1 MIINFIGN
9 IPKIKKL
16 AFFFLINIKQYKK
29 NVLLFYIMLSLI
41 FGGIFIKKKKENQGL
56 HIFNIIIK
64 KKKIYYYLLSFVN
77 IYLPLLSVIENYLKK
92 GFLFSWNKHN
102 NFLLYRLNY
111 FSFPVI
117 SELDLIYL
125 DYEMIYNF
133 INSYKFQ
140 LDIYIKIKLFIKD
153 VGNFLFRFYR
163 FPCIL
168 E

>member
-92 GFLFSWNKHN
+92 GFLFS
-102 NFLLYRLNY
+102 
-111 FSFPVI
+111 
-117 SELDLIYL
+117 
-125 DYEMIYNF
+125 
-133 INSYKFQ
+133 
-140 LDIYIKIKLFIKD
+140 
-153 VGNFLFRFYR
+153 
-163 FPCIL
+163 
-168 E
+168 

>member
-1 MIINFIGN
+1 M
-9 IPKIKKL
+9 
-16 AFFFLINIKQYKK
+16 
-29 NVLLFYIMLSLI
+29 
-41 FGGIFIKKKKENQGL
+41 
-56 HIFNIIIK
+56 
-64 KKKIYYYLLSFVN
+64 
-77 IYLPLLSVIENYLKK
+77 
-92 GFLFSWNKHN
+92 
-102 NFLLYRLNY
+102 YRLNY